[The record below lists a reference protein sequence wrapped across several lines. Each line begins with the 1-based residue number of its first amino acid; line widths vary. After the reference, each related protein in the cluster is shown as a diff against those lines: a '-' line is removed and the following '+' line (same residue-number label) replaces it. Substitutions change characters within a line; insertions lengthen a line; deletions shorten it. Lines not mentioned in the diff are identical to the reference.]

1 VGARKKEASP
11 VELSALL
18 MDAVCTP
25 TERELSAL
33 SELAGHL
40 GMEVNLLESELM
52 FLRAFAVD
60 FAIALT
66 LGQSSERQAVLARIN
81 SHWQRLD
88 REVGADLLED
98 LQDRLALYGEAV
110 SSEVSDSTGLSG
122 LVARVFA
129 QCVPGKHQGEDLS
142 LLGGSMFAAFF
153 AEIVNLF
160 EEVEI
165 ILIPGENDDEEFAAN

>member
-1 VGARKKEASP
+1 
-11 VELSALL
+11 
-18 MDAVCTP
+18 M
-25 TERELSAL
+25 ERSILQ
-33 SELAGHL
+33 
-40 GMEVNLLESELM
+40 SELM

-66 LGQSSERQAVLARIN
+66 LGQSPEQQAVLARIN
-81 SHWQRLD
+81 SHWERLD

-110 SSEVSDSTGLSG
+110 GSEVSDSTGLSG
-122 LVARVFA
+122 LVGSVFA

-165 ILIPGENDDEEFAAN
+165 VLIPGEDEEEGFAAN